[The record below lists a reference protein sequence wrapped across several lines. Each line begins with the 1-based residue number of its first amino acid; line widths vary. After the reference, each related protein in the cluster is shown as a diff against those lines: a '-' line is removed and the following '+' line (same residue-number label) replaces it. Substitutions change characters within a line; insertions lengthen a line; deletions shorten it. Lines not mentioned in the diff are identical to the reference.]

1 MSDPITD
8 AQRFLLLNNLQSELI
23 FLRDLVE
30 AIAGNL
36 LEISPQMLPDH
47 AKDWVRLATTLAIVT
62 RDRADDA
69 CRQIDAVYEV
79 KV

>member
-1 MSDPITD
+1 MIDPVSD
-8 AQRFLLLNNLQSELI
+8 AERFQLLNNLQIEVT

-36 LEISPQMLPDH
+36 LEVSASNLPEN

-62 RDRADDA
+62 RDRADEA
-69 CRQIDAVYEV
+69 CRQMEALYEV
-79 KV
+79 KR

>member
-1 MSDPITD
+1 MIDPNSD
-8 AQRFLLLNNLQSELI
+8 AERFLLLNNLQSEMI

-36 LEISPQMLPDH
+36 LEVSPQSLPDN

-79 KV
+79 KK